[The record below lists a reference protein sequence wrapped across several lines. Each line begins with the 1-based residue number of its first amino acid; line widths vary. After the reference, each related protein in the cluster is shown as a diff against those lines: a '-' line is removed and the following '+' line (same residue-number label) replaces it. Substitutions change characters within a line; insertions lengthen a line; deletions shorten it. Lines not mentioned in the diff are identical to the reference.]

1 MQKSLLRRCLN
12 RALNLLVRLVPGST
26 SLRPLLHRAR
36 GVRIGRDVFIGD
48 DVFIDGE
55 YPEMIE
61 IQDRAAISMRAMI
74 IAHTKGPGK
83 VVIEKEA
90 FVGPQA
96 IILCNG
102 GKVLRIGE
110 GAVISAGCVV
120 SRSVPPRIVIF
131 PAPTQVVGKATISLP
146 ACKTLEE
153 FWSGLRPLPKTSTGQ
168 PGTSGPQDLGT
179 GEDNTIPA
187 AQ

>member
-1 MQKSLLRRCLN
+1 M
-12 RALNLLVRLVPGST
+12 VRLAPGST

-36 GVRIGRDVFIGD
+36 GVKIGRGVFIGD

-61 IQDRAAISMRAMI
+61 IHDGAGISMRAMI
-74 IAHTKGPGK
+74 IAHSKGPGR

-90 FVGPQA
+90 FIGPQA

-120 SRSVPPRIVIF
+120 SRSVPPRTVVV
-131 PAPTQVVGKATISLP
+131 PAPTRVAGEATISL
-146 ACKTLEE
+146 ASAKTLEE
-153 FWSGLRPLPKTSTGQ
+153 FWSGLRPLSKTTRNQ
-168 PGTSGPQDLGT
+168 PGVGGLTS
-179 GEDNTIPA
+179 
-187 AQ
+187 

>member
-1 MQKSLLRRCLN
+1 VQKSLLKRCLN
-12 RALNLLVRLVPGST
+12 RVLNLVVRLAPGST
-26 SLRPLLHRAR
+26 TLRPLLHRAR
-36 GVRIGRDVFIGD
+36 GVKIGRGVFIGD

-61 IQDRAAISMRAMI
+61 IHDRAAISMRAMI
-74 IAHTKGPGK
+74 IAHTKGPGR

-90 FVGPQA
+90 FIGPQA

-120 SRSVPPRIVIF
+120 ARSVPPRMVLF
-131 PAPTQVVGKATISLP
+131 PASTKVVGEATISL
-146 ACKTLEE
+146 AASKTLEE
-153 FWSGLRPLPKTSTGQ
+153 FWSGLRPLSKTTRNQS
-168 PGTSGPQDLGT
+168 GT
-179 GEDNTIPA
+179 GGPASQDSLTIPPA
-187 AQ
+187 D